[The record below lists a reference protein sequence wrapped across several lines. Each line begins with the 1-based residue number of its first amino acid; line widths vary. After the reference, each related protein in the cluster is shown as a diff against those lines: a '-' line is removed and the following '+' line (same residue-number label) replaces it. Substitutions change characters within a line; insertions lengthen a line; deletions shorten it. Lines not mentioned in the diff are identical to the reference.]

1 MKDNHEYFDHHDH
14 DRNPHDNHCSG
25 ATAPWRRPIDS
36 SSEAFSP
43 VSPPSIQCNAMQC
56 SALYCFWLQ
65 KAKHCIVQCTEI
77 QCAALHFGLKNAVQ
91 CIVFQCSLA
100 QCTVPQLIA
109 ISEGFVYSSL
119 YHLQSL
125 LLDKIHICIL
135 IIVFVY
141 QF

>member
-1 MKDNHEYFDHHDH
+1 M
-14 DRNPHDNHCSG
+14 
-25 ATAPWRRPIDS
+25 
-36 SSEAFSP
+36 
-43 VSPPSIQCNAMQC
+43 
-56 SALYCFWLQ
+56 
-65 KAKHCIVQCTEI
+65 QCTEI

-100 QCTVPQLIA
+100 QCTVLQFIA

-135 IIVFVY
+135 VIDFDISFDDDNDDDNYDDDDRDDDDDDDFDVDDERSLSAD
-141 QF
+141 